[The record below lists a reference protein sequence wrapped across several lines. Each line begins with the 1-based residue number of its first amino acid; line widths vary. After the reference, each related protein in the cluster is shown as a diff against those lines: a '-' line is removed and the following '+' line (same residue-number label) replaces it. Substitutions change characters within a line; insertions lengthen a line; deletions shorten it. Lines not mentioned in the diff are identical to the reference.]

1 MSSDPGTELAE
12 WVDNYD
18 QTLGIRTRAEIRSE
32 KLLYRCACV
41 IVKNSAGEIYV
52 HRRTETKD
60 IFPGMYD
67 MFVAGMLA
75 VGESYEEGARREL
88 SEELGVADAEL
99 DFLLRFRYEG
109 LDNPSFNVLFETT
122 YDGDIRPQAEE
133 IAWGTFLSER
143 DVILKL
149 DEWPFV
155 PDGLELFER
164 YLEL

>member
-1 MSSDPGTELAE
+1 MSDPGAELAE
-12 WVDNYD
+12 WVDDHD
-18 QTLGIRTRAEIRSE
+18 QTLGICTRAEIRSQ

-41 IVKNSAGEIYV
+41 IVKNGAGEIYV

-88 SEELGVADAEL
+88 SEELGVYDVSL
-99 DFLLRFRYEG
+99 DFLLRLRYEG
-109 LDNPSFNVLFETT
+109 LDNPSFNVLFAAT
-122 YDGDIRPQAEE
+122 YDGDIRPQEEE

-143 DVILKL
+143 ELILRL
-149 DEWPFV
+149 DEWAFV
-155 PDGLELFER
+155 PDGLELFQR